1 MYDNRD
7 TPGRPFSCTDAG
19 GARKTAATSHA
30 GTKRVHGP
38 DITKYRGPE
47 RVPGD
52 RQDVDD
58 PLATD
63 CNAYYENDYH
73 EQGRIAREKGMPHK
87 SPNITQV
94 AEERRNYTPAE
105 YNRREENKRP
115 RSR

>member
-1 MYDNRD
+1 LYDNRD

-19 GARKTAATSHA
+19 GARKTAATSDA

-47 RVPGD
+47 RVPGEQ
-52 RQDVDD
+52 QDVDD

-73 EQGRIAREKGMPHK
+73 EQGRIAREKGMPH
-87 SPNITQV
+87 TQV